1 MKWLLKISYSWG
13 DEEPYQEF
21 NSFEEAWD
29 TAKKDAC
36 NEAEIASIEA
46 NDETCEIG
54 LTFEKEEDRGRIS
67 LYYTYDLPQEVTDT
81 DCIRQSEKADAIK
94 ISMEGGSL
102 AMANPS

>member
-21 NSFEEAWD
+21 NSFKEAWD

-67 LYYTYDLPQEVTDT
+67 LYYTYDKFPYGKPQTDEVARGSGT
-81 DCIRQSEKADAIK
+81 E
-94 ISMEGGSL
+94 SM
-102 AMANPS
+102 AVRD